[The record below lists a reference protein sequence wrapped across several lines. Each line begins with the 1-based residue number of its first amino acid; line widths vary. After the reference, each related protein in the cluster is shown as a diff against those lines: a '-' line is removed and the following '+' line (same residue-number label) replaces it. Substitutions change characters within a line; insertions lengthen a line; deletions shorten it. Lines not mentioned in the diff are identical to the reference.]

1 MKLEA
6 AKRDNARGDIAF
18 QRMLTAFEK
27 AWTTRR
33 NPWQSYC
40 TFAGRTVRLRVAG
53 DGLAQKIA
61 DAFRHLLRGGNPSD
75 TDLTIDLWDASETSI
90 LCPVNPEPVEA
101 RQLSS
106 NSYVEF
112 GLILGSLADRF
123 VGAQRPQI
131 VTWLDRCERHLVGC
145 VARHDQLPLYD
156 RGKPLH
162 FPLLLW
168 HHDQGAEVIHAAL
181 ISKNGE
187 GVLVGGKGG
196 AGKSTVALACLEAG
210 FDYLGDDYIGLEACD
225 PSTFIGHS
233 LYSVTWL
240 MADHLTRFPRLIPHA
255 IYPERPEQEKT
266 LVPLSQVFSGRL
278 LSCAR
283 IRALVL
289 PRITGNSSTHLRS
302 ASKGDALFALAPS
315 SILLRPGLGATTL
328 DKLACLS
335 ERVPCYWLELGRN
348 LEDFPERVQESIESA
363 RLARE

>member
-1 MKLEA
+1 M
-6 AKRDNARGDIAF
+6 RGDIAF
-18 QRMLTAFEK
+18 HRMLTAFEK

-33 NPWQSYC
+33 NPWQSFC

-61 DAFRHLLRGGNPSD
+61 DAFRHLLRRGNPSG
-75 TDLTIDLWDASETSI
+75 TDLTIDLWDSSDTSVP
-90 LCPVNPEPVEA
+90 CPVSPEPLEPS
-101 RQLSS
+101 QLSS

-112 GLILGSLADRF
+112 GLILGSLSDRF
-123 VGAQRPQI
+123 IGAQRPQ
-131 VTWLDRCERHLVGC
+131 VVAWLDRCESRLVGC
-145 VARHDQLPLYD
+145 VTRHDQLSLYD

-187 GVLVGGKGG
+187 GVLLAGKGG
-196 AGKSTVALACLEAG
+196 VGKSTAALACLEAG
-210 FDYLGDDYIGLEACD
+210 FHYLGDDYIGLEACD
-225 PSTFIGHS
+225 DGTFMGHS
-233 LYSVTWL
+233 LYSVTWF

-266 LVPLSQVFSGRL
+266 LVPLSQIFPARL
-278 LSCAR
+278 VSSAR

-289 PRITGNSSTHLRS
+289 PRVTSNFSARIRP
-302 ASKGDALFALAPS
+302 ASKGEALFALAPS
-315 SILLRPGLGATTL
+315 SILLRPSSGARTL

-348 LEDFPERVQESIESA
+348 LKDVPEQVQESLELT
-363 RLARE
+363 RLGREY

>member
-1 MKLEA
+1 
-6 AKRDNARGDIAF
+6 
-18 QRMLTAFEK
+18 MLTAFER

-33 NPWQSYC
+33 SPGWQSLC
-40 TFAGRTVRLRVAG
+40 TFAGRTARLRVAG

-61 DAFRHLLRGGNPSD
+61 DAFRHLLERENPSGA
-75 TDLTIDLWDASETSI
+75 DLTIDLWDASDTSVP
-90 LCPVNPEPVEA
+90 CPVSQEPVEP

-123 VGAQRPQI
+123 VGAQRPQ
-131 VTWLDRCERHLVGC
+131 VVAWLDRCERHLVGC
-145 VARHDQLPLYD
+145 VARHDQLSLYD

-187 GVLVGGKGG
+187 GVLLAGKGG
-196 AGKSTVALACLEAG
+196 AGKSTAALACLEAG
-210 FDYLGDDYIGLEACD
+210 FHYLGDDYIGLEACD
-225 PSTFIGHS
+225 HGTFVGHS
-233 LYSVTWL
+233 LYSVTWF

-266 LVPLSQVFSGRL
+266 LVPLSQIFPGRL
-278 LSCAR
+278 VSSAR
-283 IRALVL
+283 IHALVL
-289 PRITGNSSTHLRS
+289 PRVTGNSSARIRP

-315 SILLRPGLGATTL
+315 SILLRPSSGARTL
-328 DKLACLS
+328 DKLARLA
-335 ERVPCYWLELGRN
+335 EQVPCYWLELGRN
-348 LEDFPERVQESIESA
+348 LNEVPDRVQELIELA
-363 RLARE
+363 RLGREC